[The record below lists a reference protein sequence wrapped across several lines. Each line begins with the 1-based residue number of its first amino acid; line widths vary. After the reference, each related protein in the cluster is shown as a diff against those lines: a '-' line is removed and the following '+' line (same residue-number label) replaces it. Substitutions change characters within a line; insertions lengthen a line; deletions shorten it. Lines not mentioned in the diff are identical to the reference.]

1 MNTERKNV
9 EVVYENLPPG
19 IGAKWRYEGERD
31 WHLEEVPAGAAGI
44 LISLRYPERER
55 LLKAGALHTCVSA
68 LLNPLHDFGKF
79 FHAVL
84 AELAPLDQFPH
95 DVALVDAAVGLGR
108 KTDPVGNRYV
118 SARRHA
124 EQSLEHLQ
132 AALANLDGLMRGES
146 KDRYEEPLHRAVQG
160 AVALLAKMD
169 ELNQHYQTE
178 ECNKPYALRKSRLS
192 GLIVKLDEF
201 LKTFEQAGKL
211 DPQFEPESL
220 ARLFGVK
227 NRLKQVK
234 RRLSKLRDNPSRKMA
249 VELGSLAQELD
260 LIHQEVLALMECT
273 DAWSTSS
280 IDKKTLRWCFE
291 DKVEKPSVTAAKMK
305 HWKTHHTVK
314 SGELVATDFTTR
326 CEHCWPDYYQAGSV
340 EANCLSVHLPRF

>member
-1 MNTERKNV
+1 MNPERKNV

-19 IGAKWRYEGERD
+19 IGAKWRYEGEKE

-95 DVALVDAAVGLGR
+95 DVALVDAAVGIGR

-132 AALANLDGLMRGES
+132 AALANLDGLMRGEN

-160 AVALLAKMD
+160 AVALLTRMD
-169 ELNQHYQTE
+169 ELNQRYQTE
-178 ECNKPYALRKSRLS
+178 ECNKPYALRKVRLS
-192 GLIVKLDEF
+192 GLMVKLDEF

-234 RRLSKLRDNPSRKMA
+234 RRLSKLRDNPSQKMA
-249 VELGSLAQELD
+249 GELGSLAQELD
-260 LIHQEVLALMECT
+260 LIHQEVLELMKCT
-273 DAWSTSS
+273 DAWSTRP
-280 IDKKTLRWCFE
+280 IDEKKLSWRFE
-291 DKVEKPSVTAAKMK
+291 DPIEKPSVTAAKMK
-305 HWKTHHTVK
+305 HWKTHHTVR
-314 SGELVATDFTTR
+314 SGELVYTDFSSC
-326 CEHCWPDYYQAGSV
+326 CEHCWPEDYQAGNI
-340 EANCLSVHLPRF
+340 EANLLAAH

>member
-1 MNTERKNV
+1 MNTESKNV

-95 DVALVDAAVGLGR
+95 DVALVDAAVGIGR

-160 AVALLAKMD
+160 AVALLTRMD
-169 ELNQHYQTE
+169 ELNQRYQTE
-178 ECNKPYALRKSRLS
+178 ECNKPYALRKVRLS
-192 GLIVKLDEF
+192 GLMVKLDEF

-211 DPQFEPESL
+211 DSQFEPESL

-234 RRLSKLRDNPSRKMA
+234 RRLSKLRDNPSQKMA
-249 VELGSLAQELD
+249 GELGSLAQELD
-260 LIHQEVLALMECT
+260 LIHQEVLELMKCT
-273 DAWSTSS
+273 DAWSTRP
-280 IDKKTLRWCFE
+280 IDEKKLSWRFE
-291 DKVEKPSVTAAKMK
+291 DPIEKPSVTAAKMK
-305 HWKTHHTVK
+305 HWKTHHTVR
-314 SGELVATDFTTR
+314 SGELVYTDFSSR
-326 CEHCWPDYYQAGSV
+326 CEHCWPEDYQAGNI
-340 EANCLSVHLPRF
+340 EANFLAAH

>member
-1 MNTERKNV
+1 MNTESKNV

-95 DVALVDAAVGLGR
+95 DVALVDAAVGIGR

-132 AALANLDGLMRGES
+132 AALANLDGLMRGEN

-160 AVALLAKMD
+160 AVALLTRMD
-169 ELNQHYQTE
+169 ELNQRYQTE
-178 ECNKPYALRKSRLS
+178 ECNKPYALRKVRLS
-192 GLIVKLDEF
+192 GLMVKLDEF

-234 RRLSKLRDNPSRKMA
+234 RRLSKLRDNPSQKMA
-249 VELGSLAQELD
+249 GELGSLAQELD
-260 LIHQEVLALMECT
+260 LIHQEVLELMKCT
-273 DAWSTSS
+273 DAWSTRP
-280 IDKKTLRWCFE
+280 IDEKKLSWRFE
-291 DKVEKPSVTAAKMK
+291 DPIEKPSVTAAKMK
-305 HWKTHHTVK
+305 HWKTHHTVR
-314 SGELVATDFTTR
+314 SGELVYTDFSSC
-326 CEHCWPDYYQAGSV
+326 CEHCWPEDYQAGNI
-340 EANCLSVHLPRF
+340 EANLLAAH

>member
-19 IGAKWRYEGERD
+19 IGAKWRYEGEKE

-95 DVALVDAAVGLGR
+95 DVALVDAAVGIGR

-132 AALANLDGLMRGES
+132 AALANLDGLMRGEN

-160 AVALLAKMD
+160 AVALLTRMD
-169 ELNQHYQTE
+169 ELNQRYQTE
-178 ECNKPYALRKSRLS
+178 ECNKPYALRKVRLS
-192 GLIVKLDEF
+192 GLMVKLDEF

-234 RRLSKLRDNPSRKMA
+234 RRLSKLRDNPSQKMA
-249 VELGSLAQELD
+249 GELGSLAQELD
-260 LIHQEVLALMECT
+260 LIHQEVLELMKCT
-273 DAWSTSS
+273 DAWSTRP
-280 IDKKTLRWCFE
+280 IDEKKLSWRFE
-291 DKVEKPSVTAAKMK
+291 DPIEKPSVTAAKMK
-305 HWKTHHTVK
+305 HWKTHHTVR
-314 SGELVATDFTTR
+314 SGELVYTDFSSC
-326 CEHCWPDYYQAGSV
+326 CEHCWPEDYQAGNI
-340 EANCLSVHLPRF
+340 EANLLAAH

>member
-19 IGAKWRYEGERD
+19 IGAKWRYEGEKE

-95 DVALVDAAVGLGR
+95 DVALVDAAVGIGR

-132 AALANLDGLMRGES
+132 AALANLDGLMRGEN

-160 AVALLAKMD
+160 AVALLARMD
-169 ELNQHYQTE
+169 ELNQRYQTE
-178 ECNKPYALRKSRLS
+178 ECNKPYALRKVRLS
-192 GLIVKLDEF
+192 GLMVKLDEF

-211 DPQFEPESL
+211 DSQFEPESL

-234 RRLSKLRDNPSRKMA
+234 RRLSKLRDNPSQKMA
-249 VELGSLAQELD
+249 GELGSLAQELD
-260 LIHQEVLALMECT
+260 LIHQEVLELMKCT
-273 DAWSTSS
+273 DAWSTRP
-280 IDKKTLRWCFE
+280 IDEKKLSWRFE
-291 DKVEKPSVTAAKMK
+291 DPIEKPSVTAAKMK
-305 HWKTHHTVK
+305 HWKTHHTVR
-314 SGELVATDFTTR
+314 SGELVYTDFSSR
-326 CEHCWPDYYQAGSV
+326 CEHCWPEDYQAGNI
-340 EANCLSVHLPRF
+340 EANFLAAH

>member
-19 IGAKWRYEGERD
+19 IGAKWRYEGEKE

-95 DVALVDAAVGLGR
+95 DVALVDAAVGIGR

-132 AALANLDGLMRGES
+132 AALANLDGLMRGEN

-160 AVALLAKMD
+160 AVALLTRMD
-169 ELNQHYQTE
+169 ELNQRYQTE
-178 ECNKPYALRKSRLS
+178 ECNKPYALRKVRLS
-192 GLIVKLDEF
+192 GLMVKLDEF

-211 DPQFEPESL
+211 DSQFEPESL

-234 RRLSKLRDNPSRKMA
+234 RRLSKLRDNPSQKMA
-249 VELGSLAQELD
+249 GELGSLAQELD
-260 LIHQEVLALMECT
+260 LIHQEVLELMKCT
-273 DAWSTSS
+273 DAWSTRP
-280 IDKKTLRWCFE
+280 IDEKKLSWRFE
-291 DKVEKPSVTAAKMK
+291 DPIEKPSVTAAKMK
-305 HWKTHHTVK
+305 HWKTHHTVR
-314 SGELVATDFTTR
+314 SGELVYTDFSSR
-326 CEHCWPDYYQAGSV
+326 CEHCWPEDYQAGNI
-340 EANCLSVHLPRF
+340 EANFLAAH

>member
-1 MNTERKNV
+1 MNTESKNV

-95 DVALVDAAVGLGR
+95 DVALVDAAVGIGR

-132 AALANLDGLMRGES
+132 AALANLDGLMRGEN

-160 AVALLAKMD
+160 AVALLTRMD
-169 ELNQHYQTE
+169 ELNQRYQTE
-178 ECNKPYALRKSRLS
+178 ECNKPYALRKVRLS
-192 GLIVKLDEF
+192 GLMVKLDEF

-234 RRLSKLRDNPSRKMA
+234 RRLSKLRDNPSQKMA
-249 VELGSLAQELD
+249 GELGSLAQELD
-260 LIHQEVLALMECT
+260 LIHQEVLELMKCT
-273 DAWSTSS
+273 DAWSTRP
-280 IDKKTLRWCFE
+280 IDEKKLSWRFE
-291 DKVEKPSVTAAKMK
+291 DPIEKPSVTAAKMK

-340 EANCLSVHLPRF
+340 EANCLSVH

>member
-1 MNTERKNV
+1 MNTESKNV

-19 IGAKWRYEGERD
+19 IGAKWRYEGEKE

-95 DVALVDAAVGLGR
+95 DVALVDAAVGIGR

-132 AALANLDGLMRGES
+132 AALANLDGLMRGEN

-160 AVALLAKMD
+160 AVALLTRMD
-169 ELNQHYQTE
+169 ELNQRYQTE
-178 ECNKPYALRKSRLS
+178 ECNKPYALRKVRLS
-192 GLIVKLDEF
+192 GLMVKLDEF

-234 RRLSKLRDNPSRKMA
+234 RRLSKLRDNPSQKMA
-249 VELGSLAQELD
+249 GELGSLAQELD
-260 LIHQEVLALMECT
+260 LIHQEVLELMKCT
-273 DAWSTSS
+273 DAWSTRP
-280 IDKKTLRWCFE
+280 IDEKKLSWRFE
-291 DKVEKPSVTAAKMK
+291 DPIEKPSVTAAKMK
-305 HWKTHHTVK
+305 HWKTHHTVR
-314 SGELVATDFTTR
+314 SGELVYTDFSSC
-326 CEHCWPDYYQAGSV
+326 CEHCWPEDYQAGNI
-340 EANCLSVHLPRF
+340 EANLLAAH